1 MIIGSLIFCE
11 RCGNLLA
18 LPEQQDPEG
27 LIRCVQCKRSQK
39 FNVQEDIGIVT
50 RSNPNAFPSILRQK
64 RTLVQQ
70 KTHSAG
76 HQNGQSAA
84 PLPVLSP
91 FPAAAEGT
99 SRGSQADGLRVF
111 PLQEDIRHE
120 PLLESSKEVKNGND
134 PLTSLS
140 LLPCPKVHPTKRLDM
155 FTNAATRLAI
165 LHRAVQTPNLLPASH
180 TLASLRVRS
189 SFNTEIRKL
198 ATVAVSAD
206 QSSST
211 SRTSSLPSISNI
223 EAAWKEMSPQE
234 QEAVFHHLEGLQKKD
249 WTQLTLD
256 EKKASYWVSFG
267 PHGPRE
273 PLHAPGSGIK
283 LLLGITG
290 CVSAAIALF
299 VLIRSASPE
308 LPRTMTKEWQE
319 AATQRAIEQKM
330 DPFTGASA
338 QGEKAK
344 TFVQSK

>member
-1 MIIGSLIFCE
+1 MRQLLWVGSATFPFPKKSASLGTWVQGSL
-11 RCGNLLA
+11 A
-18 LPEQQDPEG
+18 
-27 LIRCVQCKRSQK
+27 VK
-39 FNVQEDIGIVT
+39 
-50 RSNPNAFPSILRQK
+50 
-64 RTLVQQ
+64 
-70 KTHSAG
+70 
-76 HQNGQSAA
+76 SAA
-84 PLPVLSP
+84 HGARAQGWSLGMAWMEPDSNGEGFLNNFPVLSP